1 MQLVNS
7 KIAGRWTQ
15 WLMLLGLCVVLWM
28 STTALSGEPEDGGGV
43 LRSRVYSL
51 KHITSEQARDL
62 FSQLNIGKSYNLL
75 APDVLILTS
84 NVGPDLVAATEIIS
98 VLDRTPLVQIRTLM
112 VASESQPLPPLDEF
126 FATLGTIS
134 AGTMTEAPPK
144 ASDSPAIIDVLD
156 NELIAIAAEDVLTQI
171 ETAIDD
177 WKKGHPASTSEML
190 RQESPVM
197 VTLSET
203 VNKSEEITEPNGLGL
218 APEPNDLAESA
229 LETPAPIEPAAVE
242 KPALDPVADD
252 SQQPDP
258 PSLDE
263 VAQQVFEAPSVT
275 DANAP
280 SAAITTEPAQSPA
293 EPNAPAAQEP
303 PLDAEPQ
310 EPQQE
315 SEEDFLSEGL
325 LQELAAAQQKA
336 ASVEDKASVE
346 PVTDETVVAK
356 AAEEA
361 RPEQTEDVPETAA
374 VEESVGET
382 EKDPLEI
389 MRALL
394 AQSKAEEERA
404 LAAQK
409 EAEAAAEL
417 EQEAAKEAELKQ
429 APSPETETGKIQ
441 TAEPPAG
448 DSPLAGGE
456 PKAAALEAELSLL
469 RQKLAELE
477 AKVVEEKAPAA
488 ETAAEEEKP
497 TAADPA
503 QSKVQTA
510 DSVQTQPQIDSQLA
524 EKELDTVIDL
534 PQEVELESLVDLVG
548 KQLGLNYMYDP
559 IILKNQKVQLKLHGG
574 KIKVKDTYALLE
586 SVLRFKGFIMT
597 RRDELVTIMKQADI
611 AKAEPVLRGADDPI
625 QPGDIVVSS
634 MFELEH
640 IDTASAQN
648 MLKGMNLGTAFIPI
662 AGTNTLVVTDFAYR
676 MDRIQR
682 VLDMIDV
689 AGEEKEYEFR
699 TLKYM
704 KPSEIVP
711 KLQELAKQLE
721 GVSLQISTPAAA
733 AAPKTR
739 TVRTRD
745 PKTGRTI
752 TKQVPITT
760 STPAA
765 AAKTPQADAVFIDT
779 DDRTNRI
786 LMAGKADQITLI
798 NELID
803 ALDVPQY
810 DLKTVREYIIQNV
823 EAGEVIDVLNELALA
838 TVTVSAQKT
847 SSTVAGRTP
856 ATSRTTPTRTPTPR
870 TPTAPKGAAG
880 GEQPY
885 ISVRPATN
893 SLLVNATQEQHSAI
907 ELVIAHVDVVQKDQR
922 TIRQYE
928 IQYVDTQEII
938 ETLTDLEII
947 APQTTSTGSRSTSS
961 RSSSRSTTS
970 RSPQQPTKAG
980 EGAAPLSLPSASGG
994 SQKDIT
1000 ADQPQISVLETTNSL
1015 LVYAT
1020 PRQHDAIALVIA
1032 HADRQLDT
1040 SSTPYVVYALE
1051 NQDPLELAEV
1061 LTKLIQ
1067 ETVEQVKKTST
1078 PTSKIQTGGATQTA
1092 NLPTLEEQN
1101 IRVIPDE
1108 MSYSLIVYANKRNQ
1122 QWISELIE
1130 ELDEYRPQ
1138 VLLDC
1143 TLVQISRDDEFQYSV
1158 DLLAKTYG
1166 GSEFQ
1171 PSSPVDDAAAWN
1183 IGDAA
1188 YPIGDFSASRLA
1200 DASSI
1205 GGSFTGFFNSEM
1217 IQGLLTAMQKDGFGR
1232 VMSQPKIL
1240 VNDNQEGE
1248 IKTENI
1254 TSVAQQK
1261 SIVQPGSDI
1270 GNTIT
1275 TTDVSFVEYTSGVT
1289 LKIKPHISKGDMLRL
1304 EIALNRTDFDD
1315 SVKNVLV
1322 AGNLYPQPPD
1332 LISADVT
1339 TIATVPDGTTIILG
1353 GLESVDQSKTQYKVP
1368 LLGDLPL
1375 IGTLFRNVD
1384 NKDQLS
1390 KLYVFVKANI
1400 IRPGDQAEGLEDIRR
1415 VSKKYR
1421 DDFEEMETKF
1431 QDLQDFP
1438 GIKPPPME
1446 PERVL
1451 EDDFVAEENWP
1462 VG

>member
-1 MQLVNS
+1 MQSENL
-7 KIAGRWTQ
+7 KITARWTQ
-15 WLMLLGLCVVLWM
+15 WLMSLGLCVVLM
-28 STTALSGEPEDGGGV
+28 AGPLAFGAESTEGGV

-51 KHITSEQARDL
+51 KHITSAQARDL

-75 APDVLILTS
+75 SPDVLILTS
-84 NVGPDLVAATEIIS
+84 DVGPDLVAATEIIS
-98 VLDRTPLVQIRTLM
+98 VLDQTPRVQIRTLM
-112 VASESQPLPPLDEF
+112 TAAEGAPLPPLDEF
-126 FATLGTIS
+126 FTTLGTIS
-134 AGTMTEAPPK
+134 VGTITEAPPK
-144 ASDSPAIIDVLD
+144 GADRPAIVDVRGD
-156 NELIAIAAEDVLTQI
+156 KLIAIAAEDILIQI
-171 ETAIDD
+171 EAAVKD
-177 WKKGHPASTSEML
+177 WKKDHPALMSPLSPD
-190 RQESPVM
+190 ESPAM

-203 VNKSEEITEPNGLGL
+203 AEKSQAMAEPNIPGLI
-218 APEPNDLAESA
+218 PEPNELGDPVSK
-229 LETPAPIEPAAVE
+229 TPAPVEPAVSE
-242 KPALDPVADD
+242 KPILAPMTDDP
-252 SQQPDP
+252 QPLEP
-258 PSLDE
+258 TSLAE
-263 VAQQVFEAPSVT
+263 VARQAFEVQAAA
-275 DANAP
+275 DANEP
-280 SAAITTEPAQSPA
+280 SAATATEPVESPA
-293 EPNAPAAQEP
+293 EPNAPAEQEP
-303 PLDAEPQ
+303 PAEPGMQ
-310 EPQQE
+310 EEQQE
-315 SEEDFLSEGL
+315 SEDDFLSEGL
-325 LQELAAAQQKA
+325 LQELAAAEQA
-336 ASVEDKASVE
+336 AAPAENKTPVEEA
-346 PVTDETVVAK
+346 TDETVVAEVSK
-356 AAEEA
+356 EA
-361 RPEQTEDVPETAA
+361 KPEPTEDVPETAPVA
-374 VEESVGET
+374 EPVQET

-394 AQSKAEEERA
+394 AQGRADQERA

-409 EAEAAAEL
+409 EAEEAATGFEP
-417 EQEAAKEAELKQ
+417 EAAKEADLKQ
-429 APSPETETGKIQ
+429 APVETGKIPEP
-441 TAEPPAG
+441 AEESAT
-448 DSPLAGGE
+448 LR
-456 PKAAALEAELSLL
+456 AELALL

-477 AKVVEEKAPAA
+477 ARAIEEKEPAP
-488 ETAAEEEKP
+488 EPAAEEEKP
-497 TAADPA
+497 ASADPD
-503 QSKVQTA
+503 QSKIQTAETVQTE
-510 DSVQTQPQIDSQLA
+510 PQINSQLA

-559 IILKNQKVQLKLHGG
+559 AILKNQKVQLKLHGG
-574 KIKVKDTYALLE
+574 KIKVKETYALLE

-597 RRDELVTIMKQADI
+597 RRDKLVTIMRQADI
-611 AKAEPVLRGADDPI
+611 AKADPVLRGADDPI
-625 QPGDIVVSS
+625 QPGDIIVSS
-634 MFELEH
+634 MFELKH
-640 IDTASAQN
+640 IDAASAQA

-662 AGTNTLVVTDFAYR
+662 AGTNTLIVTDFAYR
-676 MDRIQR
+676 MARIQR

-689 AGEEKEYEFR
+689 PGEEKEYEFR

-733 AAPKTR
+733 APRTR
-739 TVRTRD
+739 SVTTRD

-752 TKQVPITT
+752 TKQVPVTT

-765 AAKTPQADAVFIDT
+765 KKPQADTVFIDT

-786 LMAGKADQITLI
+786 LIAGKADQIVLI

-823 EAGEVIDVLNELALA
+823 EASEVIDVLNELALA

-856 ATSRTTPTRTPTPR
+856 ATSRTPTRTPTPR
-870 TPTAPKGAAG
+870 TPTASKGAAG

-893 SLLVNATQEQHSAI
+893 SLLVNATQEQHAAI

-928 IQYVDTQEII
+928 IQYVDTAEII
-938 ETLTDLEII
+938 DTLTDLEII

-970 RSPQQPTKAG
+970 RSAQPTKPAA
-980 EGAAPLSLPSASGG
+980 EGAAPLSLPTAAGG
-994 SQKDIT
+994 SQRDIT

-1067 ETVEQVKKTST
+1067 ETIEEVKKTST
-1078 PTSKIQTGGATQTA
+1078 PTSKIQAGGATTPTA
-1092 NLPTLEEQN
+1092 KLPTLEEQN

-1122 QWISELIE
+1122 QWISELIK

-1143 TLVQISRDDEFQYSV
+1143 TLVEILKDDAFQYSL
-1158 DLLAKTYG
+1158 DIIAKTYG
-1166 GSEFQ
+1166 ASSIQSG
-1171 PSSPVDDAAAWN
+1171 SPVAPTA
-1183 IGDAA
+1183 I
-1188 YPIGDFSASRLA
+1188 YGDFSKRTLG
-1200 DASSI
+1200 DISSI
-1205 GGSFTGFFNSEM
+1205 GGDVTGFFNSQM
-1217 IQGLLTAMQKDGFGR
+1217 IQGVLEAVQRNGYGR
-1232 VMSQPKIL
+1232 VMAQPKIL

-1248 IKTENI
+1248 IKTENK
-1254 TSVAQQK
+1254 TSVAQKK
-1261 SIVQPGSDI
+1261 STTIPGVGGSESIISD
-1270 GNTIT
+1270 
-1275 TTDVSFVEYTSGVT
+1275 DVSFTEYSEGVT
-1289 LKIKPHISKGDMLRL
+1289 LTIKPHISKGDMLRL
-1304 EIALNRTDFDD
+1304 EVTLQRTDFDD
-1315 SVKNVLV
+1315 SIKDVTVDGKT
-1322 AGNLYPQPPD
+1322 YPKPPD
-1332 LISADVT
+1332 LISTDVT
-1339 TIATVPDGTTIILG
+1339 TVATVPDGTTIILG
-1353 GLESVDQSKTQYKVP
+1353 GLESVGQAKTQSKVP

-1375 IGTLFRNVD
+1375 IGTLFRGVD
-1384 NKDQLS
+1384 NTDKQRR
-1390 KLYVFVKANI
+1390 LYVFVKANI

-1421 DDFEEMETKF
+1421 DEFEEMEEKF

-1438 GIKPPPME
+1438 GIKPPPMY
-1446 PERVL
+1446 PEKVL
-1451 EDDFVAEENWP
+1451 EDDFVIEDNWP